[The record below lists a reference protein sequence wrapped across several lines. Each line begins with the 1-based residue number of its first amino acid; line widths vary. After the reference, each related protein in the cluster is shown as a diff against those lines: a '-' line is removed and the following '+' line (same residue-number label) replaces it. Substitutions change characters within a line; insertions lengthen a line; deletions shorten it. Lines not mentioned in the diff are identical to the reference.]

1 MKKFVN
7 QTQHIPH
14 KTTKVLQKIFMVILS
29 IIAQIWKQLKCMYTT
44 EWLKNMLHILKMENY
59 LTIENSRILTW
70 MNNEI
75 ITVSERSQSGT
86 IMWLH
91 LFKKL

>member
-1 MKKFVN
+1 MQKFLN

-29 IIAQIWKQLKCMYTT
+29 IIAQIWKQLKCVYTT
-44 EWLKNMLHILKMENY
+44 EWLKSMLNILKIENY
-59 LTIENSRILTW
+59 LTTENSTILTW
-70 MNNEI
+70 MNHEI

-86 IMWLH
+86 AT
-91 LFKKL
+91 